1 MRHHQVKE
9 TDSITEQRVRHGL
22 LKPAVSPEPPEL
34 EYDPGRLL
42 DVLRSTMKLKNDA
55 ALARTLGL
63 SPPVISKIRHQQIPV
78 GPSTLLRMHE
88 VTELSIAHLRELMG
102 DKRKHFRIGVTPL
115 DQDGAFGRQ

>member
-1 MRHHQVKE
+1 MRHDQHKQTALA
-9 TDSITEQRVRHGL
+9 TDDRNHGAMPM
-22 LKPAVSPEPPEL
+22 PAEL
-34 EYDPGRLL
+34 PDLDYDPGRLL
-42 DVLRSTMKLKNDA
+42 DVLRSTMRLKNDA

-102 DKRKHFRIGVTPL
+102 DRRKHFRIGAAPVNL
-115 DQDGAFGRQ
+115 DGSAGRQ